1 MMPGIDLEDL
11 VRLRAYAI
19 WVEEG
24 QPEGRERE
32 HWMRARR
39 EMQQKS
45 AARDVELDEHPR
57 PQDEE
62 SGGKDR

>member
-1 MMPGIDLEDL
+1 MPGIDLEDL

-19 WVEEG
+19 WIEEG

-39 EMQQKS
+39 EMQQES
-45 AARDVELDEHPR
+45 AALETELNERRR
-57 PQDEE
+57 PQDQD
-62 SGGKDR
+62 SGDTDR